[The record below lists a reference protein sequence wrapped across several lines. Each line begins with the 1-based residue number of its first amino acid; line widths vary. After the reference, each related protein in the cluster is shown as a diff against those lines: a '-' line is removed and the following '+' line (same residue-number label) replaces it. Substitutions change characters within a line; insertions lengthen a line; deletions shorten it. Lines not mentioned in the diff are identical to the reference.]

1 MARISY
7 AKGEEGQSQIT
18 IHQSSESAMGEV
30 RDQAIPFSF
39 DKVFDPKATQE
50 EVFEEIEG
58 LTQSVLDGYNC
69 CIFAYGQTGAGK
81 SHTMEGGLVRLFL
94 FSFAAGRPSILGFLI
109 TQIRR
114 QTPESVGMIP
124 RAINHIFDSTAAL
137 REQGW
142 TYEFEGQYLEIVRD
156 LFNVCLR
163 AIQSVLSLMRL
174 PTSIVQ
180 RAGE

>member
-1 MARISY
+1 VARISY

-39 DKVFDPKATQE
+39 DKVFEPKATQE

-81 SHTMEGGLVRLFL
+81 SHTMEGGLVRRFRYFPTTLSPHVL
-94 FSFAAGRPSILGFLI
+94 
-109 TQIRR
+109 TQ
-114 QTPESVGMIP
+114 
-124 RAINHIFDSTAAL
+124 AAL
-137 REQGW
+137 R
-142 TYEFEGQYLEIVRD
+142 R
-156 LFNVCLR
+156 LR
-163 AIQSVLSLMRL
+163 AS
-174 PTSIVQ
+174 
-180 RAGE
+180 E